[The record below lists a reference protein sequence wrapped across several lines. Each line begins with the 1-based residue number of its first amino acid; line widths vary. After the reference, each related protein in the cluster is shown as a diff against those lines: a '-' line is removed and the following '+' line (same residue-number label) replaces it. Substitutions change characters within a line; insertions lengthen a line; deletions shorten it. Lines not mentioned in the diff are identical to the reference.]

1 MENLWIIG
9 PGEDKLSDTEL
20 LTLAFARMM
29 DGVWPFEEVRWAS
42 LTDRLTRWQQSQEQY
57 ITILRENIAKAKT
70 PGGLQRL
77 KKNYEVASGKSLD
90 DKEHPCH
97 DEYTLKKEKL
107 EAAQLN
113 QENTSEN
120 PRDSETPSESS
131 KSSFLT

>member
-57 ITILRENIAKAKT
+57 ITILRVKMAQAGT
-70 PGGLQRL
+70 FGWLQRL
-77 KKNYEVASGKSLD
+77 KKNYEEASGKSLD

-97 DEYTLKKEKL
+97 HEYTLKKKQL

-131 KSSFLT
+131 KSSSLT